1 MYKTILVP
9 LDGSS
14 LAEQALAH
22 AQAVARGVG
31 AELVLLQVISLS
43 NIGRVTLDTE
53 VPIDFP
59 SVEQQLKDRGGEY
72 LDSHARSLAEQGLKV
87 RTMVARGGAAATIL
101 DILERE
107 KVDLCI
113 MTSHGL
119 SGLSRWV
126 HGSTAQKILDNAPC
140 PVLLIRSK

>member
-1 MYKTILVP
+1 MYNTILVP

-22 AQAVARGVG
+22 AETIAKGTG
-31 AELVLLQVISLS
+31 AELLLLQVISLS

-59 SVEQQLKDRGGEY
+59 SVETQLKERGGAY
-72 LDSHARSLAEQGLKV
+72 LDGHAKALADQGVKV
-87 RTMVARGGAAATIL
+87 RTLVARGGAAATIL
-101 DILERE
+101 DVLERE
-107 KVDLCI
+107 KVDLCV
-113 MTSHGL
+113 MTSHGQT
-119 SGLSRWV
+119 GLSKWV
-126 HGSTAQKILDNAPC
+126 HGSTAQKLIDNAPC